1 MPASV
6 VWFRNDLRLA
16 DNPALIAGLGSGRPV
31 VPVYVLDEETDGI
44 RPAGA
49 ASRWWLHHSLHALD
63 ASLRALGSR
72 LILRRGPAERV
83 VEDVAAECD
92 ASAIYWNRA
101 YDQGARERDGRLKQA
116 FNRRGV
122 VAEGLKGN
130 LLFEPWEVL
139 TANAGAFKLFP
150 AFWRACR
157 GLPSPSTPLPAPRTL
172 PAPVQ
177 WPSSERVADWRLLP
191 SARDWSGGLGAT
203 WTPGEA
209 SAALRLMTFLDNAL
223 ARYRLERNLPAVDA
237 TSRLS
242 PHLAFGEISARQIWR
257 AATTRGHSAATE
269 GFLTELGWREFAYHL
284 LFHHGNLAERNFRPE
299 FDAFPWLEEADAL
312 EAWRR
317 GRTGYPIV
325 DAGLRELW
333 ATGWIHNR
341 LRMIVASFLTKDLMI
356 DWRAGERWFWDTL
369 VDADPAN
376 NATGWQWVAGSGADA
391 APYSRVFN
399 PVLQGEKFDPSGDYV
414 RRWVPELASLPAKT
428 IHRPWTA
435 DMPLPPEIYPARI
448 IDHAAARERALEA
461 FRALKRSA

>member
-1 MPASV
+1 MPASL

-31 VPVYVLDEETDGI
+31 VPVYVLDEETDGV
-44 RPAGA
+44 RPPGA

-83 VEDVAAECD
+83 IEELAAEVD
-92 ASAIYWNRA
+92 VSAIYWNRA
-101 YDQGARERDGRLKQA
+101 YDQAARERDTRLKQT

-130 LLFEPWEVL
+130 LLFEPWEVQ
-139 TANAGAFKLFP
+139 TTSAGSFKMFS

-157 GLPSPSTPLPAPRTL
+157 GLPSPTAPLPAPRTL
-172 PAPVQ
+172 PVPPQ
-177 WPSSERVADWRLLP
+177 WPTTDRVADWRLLP
-191 SARDWSGGLGAT
+191 SAPDWSGGLGVS

-209 SAALRLMTFLDNAL
+209 SAALRLMAFLDDAL
-223 ARYRLERNLPAVDA
+223 ARYRLERDLPAVHA

-269 GFLTELGWREFAYHL
+269 KFLNELGWREFAYHL
-284 LFHHGNLAERNFRPE
+284 LFHHGNLAERNFRSE
-299 FDAFPWLEEADAL
+299 FDTFPWLDEGSTL

-376 NATGWQWVAGSGADA
+376 NATGWQWVSGSGADA
-391 APYSRVFN
+391 APYFRVFN
-399 PVLQGEKFDPSGDYV
+399 PVLQGEKFDPTGDYV
-414 RRWVPELASLPAKT
+414 RRWVPELASLPAE
-428 IHRPWTA
+428 IVHRPWEA
-435 DMPLPPEIYPARI
+435 ASPLPPEIYPARI
-448 IDHAAARERALEA
+448 VEHDTARQRALEA